1 MLAKLLLS
9 GIILGNLSF
18 LNGFV
23 SAQEPAFKSKQ
34 LDYTDV
40 KCHVMLTSGK
50 PMISLWR
57 IGKKQEATIKQWIV
71 GKKVTQ
77 PNSIESSVV
86 YKVFNC
92 VAGDAEFTDAKAK
105 QLDESTAR

>member
-9 GIILGNLSF
+9 GLLLVNFFLLSS
-18 LNGFV
+18 FV
-23 SAQEPAFKSKQ
+23 SAQEPGFKHKQ
-34 LDYTDV
+34 LEYTDV
-40 KCHVMLTSGK
+40 KCHVMLTTGK

-57 IGKKQEATIKQWIV
+57 IGKKQEASIKQWIV

-86 YKVFNC
+86 YKVFSC
-92 VAGDAEFTDAKAK
+92 IAGDAEFTDAKAK
-105 QLDESTAR
+105 QLDENTAR